1 MTMFGV
7 NIYLGESEIDKYRN
21 DKDYQKET
29 IEKVK
34 KSMLKAFEENLEEN
48 LFFDEK
54 VIEDGLEIEYLAGFA
69 DKEKLKECF
78 LGSIGVTHT
87 MVKMLK
93 EADLLDKFTREDLE
107 FVDSYDNGH
116 KGIEAWIEK
125 KKES

>member
-78 LGSIGVTHT
+78 LVSIGMTHN

-93 EADLLDKFTREDLE
+93 DEDMLDKFTREDLE